1 MFQKFHEQRETWQVS
16 AAKTE
21 ERGGGRK
28 QSQACAAH
36 SDSITTP
43 VKDPA
48 CLPQLSEARPA
59 RERDRERVTEQRERE
74 RDETKHRAQ
83 RDETV

>member
-16 AAKTE
+16 AATTE
-21 ERGGGRK
+21 EREGGRK
-28 QSQACAAH
+28 QSQACAAS

-48 CLPQLSEARPA
+48 CLPQLSEAQPA
-59 RERDRERVTEQRERE
+59 RERAERE
-74 RDETKHRAQ
+74 RQ
-83 RDETV
+83 RDREK